1 MSTATAIN
9 THINNLEYAR
19 AQDAADELKDF
30 RNRFHLPVQAGGTP
44 AIYFCG
50 NSLGLQPK
58 TVREHLLQELDDWAR
73 LGVEGHLHARR
84 PWLPYHEF
92 LTHTLASLVGA
103 KPLEV
108 VAMNNLTVNLHL
120 LLTSFYRPT
129 AQRYKIVMEQGA
141 FGSDVYAVKSHIKLH
156 GYEVEDALV
165 FLQPRAGETTLHT
178 EDIERYFEQHGKQ
191 VATVLIGGV
200 NYYTGQAFDMARIT
214 PAAQAQGCV
223 VGYDLAHAIG
233 NLDLK
238 LHDWGADFAAWCSYK
253 YLNGGPGGTAGIF
266 VHERHARRTTAADY
280 LPRLE
285 GWWGQNK
292 EIRFNMGP
300 DFDPL
305 PGAEGWQLSNPAI
318 LPMATLYASLQIFA
332 EATLPKLRK
341 KSEALTGYLLW
352 LLEQIPTDRI
362 SVITPRDS
370 AQRGAQLS
378 IRVRGADKT
387 LYDRI
392 TAHGVVCD
400 WRAPDVIRV
409 APVPLYN
416 TFEEAWH
423 FAQILKESL

>member
-1 MSTATAIN
+1 MSTAAATDSYVN
-9 THINNLEYAR
+9 SLEYAR

-30 RNRFHLPVQAGGTP
+30 RGRFHLPLQADGSP

-58 TVREHLLQELDDWAR
+58 AARNYVLQELDDWAR
-73 LGVEGHLHARR
+73 LGVEGHLHAHR
-84 PWLPYHEF
+84 PWLPYHEL
-92 LTHTLASLVGA
+92 LTHMLATLVGA
-103 KPLEV
+103 QPAEV

-129 AQRYKIVMEQGA
+129 PQRYKIVMEQGA

-156 GYEVEDALV
+156 GYKPADALV
-165 FLQPRAGETTLHT
+165 FLKPRADEATLQT
-178 EDIERYFEQHGKQ
+178 GDIEQYFERHGQ
-191 VATVLIGGV
+191 EVATVLIGGV
-200 NYYTGQAFDMARIT
+200 NYYTGQAFEMARIT
-214 PAAQAQGCV
+214 RAAQAQGCV

-238 LHDWGADFAAWCSYK
+238 LHEWNADFAAWCSYK

-266 VHERHARRTTAADY
+266 VHERHARRTD

-332 EATLPKLRK
+332 EATLPRLRR
-341 KSEALTGYLLW
+341 KSEGLTGYLLW
-352 LLEQIPTDRI
+352 LLAQIPTDRI
-362 SVITPRDS
+362 SVITPRDA

-392 TAHGVVCD
+392 TARGVVCD

-416 TFEEAWH
+416 TFEEAWR
-423 FAQILKESL
+423 FAQILRESL